1 MIVNFNK
8 TSINLLYNTILA
20 LDSPRNTQLSPCG
33 GTISIGSIISVSSDA
48 NPPVSSFLWIVD
60 GALVS
65 DSPELI
71 VTEEII
77 GSDVEITC
85 VVRNIMRGGPV
96 SDSETCS
103 YTVLGKTN
111 N

>member
-33 GTISIGSIISVSSDA
+33 GTISIGSIITVSSDA

-60 GALVS
+60 GTIVS
-65 DSPELI
+65 ESPELI
-71 VTEEII
+71 ITEKMV

-85 VVRNIMRGGPV
+85 VVWNIMRDGPA
-96 SDSETCS
+96 SDRETCS